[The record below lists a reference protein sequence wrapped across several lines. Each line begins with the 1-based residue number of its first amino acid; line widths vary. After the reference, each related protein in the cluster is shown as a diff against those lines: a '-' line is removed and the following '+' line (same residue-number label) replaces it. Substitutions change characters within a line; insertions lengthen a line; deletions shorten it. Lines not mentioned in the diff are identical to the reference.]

1 MKNEQ
6 VISDFVNGFISKNKT
21 LFTEK
26 DNYQRLVLYSYGYHF
41 PLALKLSNAFIVNK
55 NKYSMTTSRHQ
66 GILNREICGEIIFK
80 TTNELKEII
89 QQKGNSKEDLIEEK
103 I

>member
-6 VISDFVNGFISKNKT
+6 VINNFIDGIESKNKNV
-21 LFTEK
+21 FSER
-26 DNYQRLVLYSYGYHF
+26 DSFGRLCLYSYGYHF
-41 PLALKLSNAFIVNK
+41 PMALKLSNALIVNL

-66 GILNREICGEIIFK
+66 GILNRAICGEIIFK

-89 QQKGNSKEDLIEEK
+89 KQEGNSKEDLIEVK